1 LTRLYNVLGLVNR
14 LLGEYHPVVKVI
26 EHYTSENGDIEYF
39 NIRIHFPQASALI
52 MLREYW
58 QREALMAYGYYIQI
72 KGNEEW
78 WDNRPHHP
86 EIPTHPYHRHLE
98 GKVHPLQDP
107 SLEKFL
113 ERVKELLHKN
123 LPKKEKLS

>member
-1 LTRLYNVLGLVNR
+1 VGIGREKPNGLR
-14 LLGEYHPVVKVI
+14 LL
-26 EHYTSENGDIEYF
+26 
-39 NIRIHFPQASALI
+39 
-52 MLREYW
+52 
-58 QREALMAYGYYIQI
+58 QI

-78 WDNRPHHP
+78 WDNRPHHS
-86 EIPTHPYHRHLE
+86 EIPTHPHHRHLE
-98 GKVHPLQDP
+98 GKVHLLQDP